1 MNIKNSLF
9 WEWKNNF
16 VFSDSDLFSV
26 LRVLL
31 LITVNM
37 DHPVSFA
44 NLSLWSIPIFN
55 SRIHVSKYRKYCQD
69 AKKQQKNSKTIIC
82 VIDTPKTPM

>member
-37 DHPVSFA
+37 DHPVSPVLFPSLA
-44 NLSLWSIPIFN
+44 AAHLSFLTCSLEPPG
-55 SRIHVSKYRKYCQD
+55 
-69 AKKQQKNSKTIIC
+69 AQQ
-82 VIDTPKTPM
+82 PGYQ

>member
-37 DHPVSFA
+37 DHPVA
-44 NLSLWSIPIFN
+44 GE
-55 SRIHVSKYRKYCQD
+55 RRQRKVSGVLV
-69 AKKQQKNSKTIIC
+69 A
-82 VIDTPKTPM
+82 

>member
-37 DHPVSFA
+37 DHPVVNSQQVMVSSKQPA
-44 NLSLWSIPIFN
+44 NE
-55 SRIHVSKYRKYCQD
+55 SKQPK
-69 AKKQQKNSKTIIC
+69 SK
-82 VIDTPKTPM
+82 VNQPKPRGYS